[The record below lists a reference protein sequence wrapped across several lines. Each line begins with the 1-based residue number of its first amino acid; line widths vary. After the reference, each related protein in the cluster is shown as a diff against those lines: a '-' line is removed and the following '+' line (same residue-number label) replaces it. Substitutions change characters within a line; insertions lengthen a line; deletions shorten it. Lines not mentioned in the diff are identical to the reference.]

1 MEMRKSFTWIII
13 VVLFCAG
20 NLSAQGFT
28 VNASVDSTQ
37 LWIGQQTALTFEI
50 NQTQGLKIQTPVFSD
65 VIIKGLDM
73 VDPVRNDTAISP
85 DGHLIIRQK
94 YQITSFE
101 DSLFLIPPFPFVSG
115 DDTVWSSSLSL
126 KVIQPFVIDTTK
138 NQITDIKGVLDP
150 EFNLWFWVKKYLP
163 WLIGIWLIAAIAVLI
178 ILISRRKRHNLPL
191 IRKPDVPAHVVAIQK
206 LDKIKQDKLWLQD
219 RQKEY
224 HTQVTDVLRE
234 YIERVYEIPAMEMT
248 SDEVLEQ
255 LVMLRTDDKSSYLA
269 LREIL
274 QLADLVKFA
283 KWIAMTDENEHS
295 LANAYVF
302 VNQTKKE
309 EKKEDVVS

>member
-1 MEMRKSFTWIII
+1 MEMRKSFSWIFI
-13 VVLFCAG
+13 VFLFCAG

-50 NQTQGLKIQTPVFSD
+50 NQTQGLKIQSPIFSD
-65 VIIKGLDM
+65 VIIKGLEL
-73 VDPVRNDTAISP
+73 VEPVKADTTVSP
-85 DGHLIIRQK
+85 DGHLIVKQK

-115 DDTVWSSSLSL
+115 DDTVWSASLSL

-138 NQITDIKGVLDP
+138 NQITDIKGVLEP
-150 EFNLWFWVKKYLP
+150 EFNLWFWIKKYLP
-163 WLIGIWLIAAIAVLI
+163 WMIGIWLIAAIAILI
-178 ILISRRKRHNLPL
+178 ILILRRKKQNLPL
-191 IRKPDVPAHVVAIQK
+191 IRKPNVPAHVVAIQK

-219 RQKEY
+219 RQKEF

-234 YIERVYEIPAMEMT
+234 YIERVYEIPALEMT

-255 LVMLRTDDKSSYLA
+255 LVALKSEDKSAYLA
-269 LREIL
+269 LKEIL

-295 LANAYVF
+295 LTNAYVF